1 MRITR
6 EEVVQIAALARL
18 ALTDAEI
25 ALFQK
30 QLTAIL
36 DYAASLQRLETGA
49 IPPTTTVLPLHTVL
63 REDIPGQTLP
73 QAEALCNAPQT
84 QAGYFLVPPIMLKE
98 QL

>member
-6 EEVVQIAALARL
+6 EEVLQIAALARL

-25 ALFQK
+25 ALFQE

-36 DYAASLQRLETGA
+36 DYAASLQRLETKA
-49 IPPTTTVLPLHTVL
+49 IPPTTTVLPLHTAL

-73 QAEALCNAPQT
+73 QAEALGNAPHT
-84 QAGYFLVPPIMLKE
+84 QAGYFLVPQILLKE